1 MNKKKLRTQANGSP
15 NSLTIQDLASELVE
29 VSEEELQQVVGGREI
44 KYKDGNITSLD
55 DWYKHNT

>member
-1 MNKKKLRTQANGSP
+1 MNKKNLRTQANGSP
-15 NSLTIQDLASELVE
+15 NSLTIQDLPSELVE
-29 VSEEELQQVVGGREI
+29 VSEELQQIVGGREI